1 MDKNI
6 KGPVVGVLGGMGP
19 MAAAVFMCR
28 LIALTPVRHDEE
40 HIPAIL
46 WNDPRIP
53 DRRLAY
59 FHNGKDPMPWIT
71 HAIGHMQNAGA
82 KVIAIPCN
90 TVHLWYDQIVANSP
104 IPVLHIVQAVIDDLH
119 RKGIYSGRIG
129 LMGTALTLQLGL
141 YQGFL
146 QAQGY
151 TCIVLND
158 EQVHEHCSE
167 PIRLVKLNRVEE
179 AYQPAAVGVSL
190 LKELG
195 ADAVILGCTELP
207 IAVPHHRRSELG
219 VPVIDSIDALA
230 LATLDWY
237 QKQEKPQ

>member
-1 MDKNI
+1 
-6 KGPVVGVLGGMGP
+6 MGP

-28 LIALTPVRHDEE
+28 LIAITPVEHDEQ

-59 FHNGKDPMPWIT
+59 FHNGADPMPWIN
-71 HAIGHMQNAGA
+71 HAIAHMAHAGA

-90 TVHLWYDQIVANSP
+90 TVHLWFEKIAAASP

-119 RKGIYSGRIG
+119 RQGIHSGRVG

-146 QAQGY
+146 EAKGY
-151 TCIVLND
+151 TCIVLNED
-158 EQVHEHCSE
+158 QVEEYCTK
-167 PIRLVKLNRVEE
+167 PIQLVKLNRSNE
-179 AYQPAAVGVSL
+179 AFEPAAAGVNIL
-190 LKELG
+190 RELG

-207 IAVPHHRRSELG
+207 IAVPHYRRSELG

-230 LATLDWY
+230 HATLERYRKEESFSD
-237 QKQEKPQ
+237 

>member
-1 MDKNI
+1 M
-6 KGPVVGVLGGMGP
+6 KGPLVGVLGGMGP

-28 LIALTPVRHDEE
+28 LIALTPVEHDEE

-59 FHNGKDPMPWIT
+59 FHNGEDPMPWIT
-71 HAIGHMQNAGA
+71 HAIAYMQHAGA

-90 TVHLWYDQIVANSP
+90 TVHLWYDQIVATSS
-104 IPVLHIVQAVIDDLH
+104 IPVLHIAQAVVDDLH
-119 RKGIYSGRIG
+119 RQGIHSGRIG

-146 QAQGY
+146 EAQGY

-158 EQVHEHCSE
+158 DQVEEHCSK
-167 PIRLVKLNRVEE
+167 PIRLVKLNRSDE
-179 AYQPAAVGVSL
+179 AFDPAAAGVNL

-207 IAVPHHRRSELG
+207 IAVPHNRRRELG
-219 VPVIDSIDALA
+219 IAVVDSIDALA

-237 QKQEKPQ
+237 RKKESAVY